1 MIQPTPT
8 QNSEPKTQNLVLGI
22 DAGNTKTIA
31 LIAHSSGQ
39 VLGWGR
45 GGQANIYVSKTD
57 ALAAID
63 KAVLEALSMAGVPA
77 DLLRSSVL
85 SATGADWPEDF
96 VLLRAELEKHAWGER
111 IQVVNDAVGALRAGS
126 PDFTGVMV
134 VCGTSAGIAARNSSG
149 PFAEKRVWHSSY
161 WQEPEGAEQLG
172 QKTLRAVYR
181 AELGIDPPTTL
192 TQRVLEHFAA
202 SSVEAVLHAQT
213 RRNAAPN
220 FGQQTGRLARALL
233 DEAALGDC
241 TALKIV
247 QEHAS
252 SLGDYALAAARRV
265 GLEHT
270 FPLVTA
276 GGVMRHRSKLLQH
289 HLLERVRRDFPDVG
303 LLESRFEPVVGAV
316 LLALDAL
323 GPVSSEVYSALEG
336 SLPPAALFET

>member
-1 MIQPTPT
+1 MQPSPI
-8 QNSEPKTQNLVLGI
+8 QNSAKKTQNLVLGI

-45 GGQANIYVSKTD
+45 GGQANIYVSKTG

-63 KAVLEALSMAGVPA
+63 KAVLEAVSMAGVSA

-126 PDFTGVMV
+126 PDFSGVMV
-134 VCGTSAGIAARNSSG
+134 VCGTSAGTAARNSSG
-149 PFAEKRVWHSSY
+149 AVWHSSY
-161 WQEPEGAEQLG
+161 WQESEGAEQLG

-192 TQRVLEHFAA
+192 THRVLTHFAA

-213 RRNAAPN
+213 HRNAGLN
-220 FGQQTGRLARALL
+220 IGLQTGRLARALL
-233 DEAALGDC
+233 DEAALGDP

-247 QEHAS
+247 GEHAS

-276 GGVMRHRSKLLQH
+276 GGVMRHHSKLLQH
-289 HLLERVRRDFPDVG
+289 HLLERVRRDFPDVS
-303 LLESRFEPVVGAV
+303 LVESRFEPVVGAV

-323 GPVSSEVYSALEG
+323 GPVSSEVYSVLEG